1 MADRDV
7 EFDAFFSQHWAPTV
21 RMLTVATGD
30 AAIAADAAQDAFVR
44 AYARWGRIRRYDA
57 PVAWVRKVALNRCRD
72 LHRSDQRRRH
82 REERT
87 AMLDGTGGSW
97 EGPPVGLDL
106 DHDGD
111 LTQALSG
118 LPDRQRTAVAL
129 HYVADMSVRDVADAM
144 GISEGAVKFNLHQG
158 RARLAEVLGKDRAE
172 R

>member
-1 MADRDV
+1 MADRDG

-21 RMLTVATGD
+21 RALTVATGD

-82 REERT
+82 REEKT
-87 AMLDGTGGSW
+87 AVLDGTHTGW
-97 EGPPVGLDL
+97 ARPPVDLDL
-106 DHDGD
+106 DGD
-111 LTQALSG
+111 LADALAT

-129 HYVADMSVRDVADAM
+129 HYVADLSVRDVAHAM

-158 RARLAEVLGKDRAE
+158 RVRLADVLGQSRAE